1 MIIAPEPHASSVR
14 VSSQTPDDPIVF
26 IVDDDVSMREA
37 LEPLIRR
44 AGWRPQTFATA
55 RDFLASPRSPVP
67 CCLVLDV
74 RLPDLNGLELQDC
87 LGSDRRLP
95 IIFITGYG
103 DVRTSV
109 RAMKAGAVEFLEKPF
124 GHDVLLSVIRQ
135 AIERSQAAIRDDAE
149 VRALQEA
156 YATLTRREREIMEL
170 VVRGRMNKQVAAE
183 LGISVI
189 TVKVHR
195 GRMMRK
201 MKAHSLA
208 ELVLQ
213 ASRLRITTT
222 HT

>member
-1 MIIAPEPHASSVR
+1 MR
-14 VSSQTPDDPIVF
+14 SSQTPDAPIVF
-26 IVDDDVSMREA
+26 IVDDDLSMREA
-37 LEPLIRR
+37 LELLIRR

-55 RDFLASPRSPVP
+55 RDFLARPRSAVP

>member
-1 MIIAPEPHASSVR
+1 MVP
-14 VSSQTPDDPIVF
+14 SQTPDEPIVF
-26 IVDDDVSMREA
+26 IVDDDISMREA
-37 LEPLIRR
+37 LELLIKR
-44 AGWRPQTFATA
+44 AGWRPQTFAAA

-103 DVRTSV
+103 DVPTSV

-124 GHDVLLSVIRQ
+124 EHDVLLSAIRQ
-135 AIERSQAAIRDDAE
+135 AIERSKTAIHDDAE

-170 VVRGRMNKQVAAE
+170 VVRGQMNKQVAAE
-183 LGISVI
+183 FGISVN

-201 MKAHSLA
+201 MKADSFA
-208 ELVLQ
+208 ELVRQ
-213 ASRLRITTT
+213 AGRLRITTT
-222 HT
+222 DT

>member
-1 MIIAPEPHASSVR
+1 MVP
-14 VSSQTPDDPIVF
+14 SQTPDEPIVF
-26 IVDDDVSMREA
+26 IVDDDISMREA
-37 LEPLIRR
+37 LELLIKR

-74 RLPDLNGLELQDC
+74 RLPDVNGLELQDC

-103 DVRTSV
+103 DVPTSV

-124 GHDVLLSVIRQ
+124 GHDVLLSAIRQ
-135 AIERSQAAIRDDAE
+135 AIEHSKTAIRDDAE

-156 YATLTRREREIMEL
+156 YDTLTRREREIMEL
-170 VVRGRMNKQVAAE
+170 VVRGQMNKQVGAE
-183 LGISVI
+183 LGISVF

-201 MKAHSLA
+201 MKADSFA
-208 ELVLQ
+208 ELVRQ
-213 ASRLRITTT
+213 AGRLRITTT
-222 HT
+222 DT